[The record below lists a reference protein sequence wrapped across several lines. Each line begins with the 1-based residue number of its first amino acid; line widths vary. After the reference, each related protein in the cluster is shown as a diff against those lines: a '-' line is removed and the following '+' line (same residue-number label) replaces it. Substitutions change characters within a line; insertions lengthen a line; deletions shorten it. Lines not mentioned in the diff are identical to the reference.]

1 MSSASWRRES
11 SVNLRIRFAEGERPH
26 LFWVSA
32 RADVPGRN
40 VRYKILSKR
49 RPDGS
54 IEVIVIE
61 EGSGPTRRCLK
72 REDIPAGTPA
82 GWLSR
87 WVDELASS
95 LGIRFQC
102 FDLREIESEAE
113 WQERA
118 ERLGW
123 TRGTRGERVHR

>member
-1 MSSASWRRES
+1 
-11 SVNLRIRFAEGERPH
+11 
-26 LFWVSA
+26 
-32 RADVPGRN
+32 
-40 VRYKILSKR
+40 
-49 RPDGS
+49 
-54 IEVIVIE
+54 VIVIE
-61 EGSGPTRRCLK
+61 EGDGQTRHCLK

-87 WVDELASS
+87 WVAELASS
-95 LGIRFQC
+95 LEIRFHC
-102 FDLREIESEAE
+102 FDLREIESEPE